1 MLLMVSI
8 LQAGG
13 TRVTLTDRLHVDML
27 GKRLE
32 KADDVDGWRKGQGYD
47 GYLYLASTQDRVH
60 INPKRG
66 VSSRAVRQSQQAF
79 VGVQSKTRQARAII
93 NEVA

>member
-1 MLLMVSI
+1 MVSI

-32 KADDVDGWRKGQGYD
+32 KADDVDG
-47 GYLYLASTQDRVH
+47 
-60 INPKRG
+60 
-66 VSSRAVRQSQQAF
+66 
-79 VGVQSKTRQARAII
+79 
-93 NEVA
+93 